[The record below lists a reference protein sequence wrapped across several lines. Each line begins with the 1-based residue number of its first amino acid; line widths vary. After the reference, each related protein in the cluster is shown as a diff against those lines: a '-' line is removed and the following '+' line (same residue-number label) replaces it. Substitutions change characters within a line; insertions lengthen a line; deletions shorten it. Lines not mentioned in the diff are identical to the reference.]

1 VEIYDPTDD
10 SLIGDF
16 GLTAGGW
23 DNWRAKRWERCFM
36 VVREPTPEPTF
47 LFPDTLAQESLLRME
62 LWVKEFDEYSQQ
74 PKSLYGAPRNI
85 IEYAIAVNNEVTAD
99 MQRLRLMT
107 VEDRLLVDET
117 YQRLKA
123 EREQLKKVLVE
134 GNPLGRLLD

>member
-10 SLIGDF
+10 SLIGEF

-23 DNWRAKRWERCFM
+23 DNWRSKRWERCFM

-47 LFPDTLAQESLLRME
+47 LFPDTLAQESVLRME
-62 LWVKEFDEYSQQ
+62 LWVKEFDEYSQL

-107 VEDRLLVDET
+107 IEDRRLVDET
-117 YQRLKA
+117 YEKLKA
-123 EREQLKKVLVE
+123 ERERLRRGLLE
-134 GNPLGRLLD
+134 GNT

>member
-1 VEIYDPTDD
+1 MEIYDPTDD
-10 SLIGDF
+10 SLIGEF

-23 DNWRAKRWERCFM
+23 DNWRTKRWERCFM

-47 LFPDTLAQESLLRME
+47 LFPDTLAQESVLRME
-62 LWVKEFDEYSQQ
+62 LWVKEFDEYSQL

-107 VEDRLLVDET
+107 IEDRRLVDET
-117 YQRLKA
+117 YEKLKA
-123 EREQLKKVLVE
+123 ERERLRRGLLE
-134 GNPLGRLLD
+134 GNT

>member
-1 VEIYDPTDD
+1 MEIYDPTDD
-10 SLIGDF
+10 SLIGEF

-23 DNWRAKRWERCFM
+23 DNWRTKRWERCFM

-47 LFPDTLAQESLLRME
+47 LFPDTLAQESVLRME
-62 LWVKEFDEYSQQ
+62 LWVKEFDEYSQL

-107 VEDRLLVDET
+107 IEDRRLVDET
-117 YQRLKA
+117 YEKLKA
-123 EREQLKKVLVE
+123 ERERLRRGLLA
-134 GNPLGRLLD
+134 GNT

>member
-10 SLIGDF
+10 SLIGEF

-23 DNWRAKRWERCFM
+23 DNWRTKRWERCFM

-47 LFPDTLAQESLLRME
+47 LFPDTLAQESVLRME
-62 LWVKEFDEYSQQ
+62 LWVKEFDEYSQL

-107 VEDRLLVDET
+107 IEDRRLVDET
-117 YQRLKA
+117 YEKLKA
-123 EREQLKKVLVE
+123 ERERLRRGLLA
-134 GNPLGRLLD
+134 GNT